1 MKNKMRTLKEEI
13 YKASVAQTD
22 AKIKELKTDI
32 KSLRDAL
39 TNDTKSSA
47 GDKYETGT
55 EMIQIEISKLVS
67 QLAKQNKTAELLMT
81 LSGDHTH
88 TYVKNGSLIK
98 TNVAIYF
105 IGASLGK
112 MIVNDTT
119 VYCVSIV
126 SPIGQKLLSKKVGDS
141 IEMNGKQEILELV

>member
-1 MKNKMRTLKEEI
+1 MKNNMKALKKEI

-22 AKIKELKTDI
+22 AKIDVLKTDI

-55 EMIQIEISKLVS
+55 EMIQIEISKLVT
-67 QLAKQNKTAELLMT
+67 QLAKQNRTSELLTT
-81 LSGDHTH
+81 LSGVDVH

-98 TNVAIYF
+98 TNVATYF

-112 MIVNDTT
+112 MIVNDTI

-126 SPIGQKLLSKKVGDS
+126 SPIGQKLLSKKVGES
-141 IEMNGKQEILELV
+141 IDMNGKQDILELT